1 MSPISFSSPLS
12 SCLRPAFAAAL
23 VMVWGVIGDNK
34 SSFGE
39 DQKLLAG
46 AAIVDV
52 SPPRFPI
59 AVNGNMT
66 VKMATSIETPVNAR
80 AIVLAQGDSLVAM
93 VVIDSCMIPR
103 DLCDEIKA
111 MASKATGVAAD
122 RIMISATHTH
132 TAPAAMSCLGT
143 DADPEYRAYL
153 RVKVTEAIA
162 AAKANL
168 VPARV
173 GFGSIDARHYMAVRQ
188 WVRRPD
194 RIASDPF
201 GNPTVRA
208 NMHAG
213 RVWEDVTGEAG
224 PEDPELSMISL
235 QTLQGEPIAVLSNL
249 SMHYFSGVSPISA
262 DYFGLYS
269 DALAAKLT
277 GDKKSARPIVGIMS
291 HGCSGDIWRVDY
303 TKQTPPEFETIKI
316 DQYVSGLIELSMR
329 ALAEI
334 RYDESPRLEMAETR
348 FRLSYRVPDAQL
360 LQWSKGIVEKL
371 EGKLPTTTEE
381 VYAREQILLHEAQ
394 STEVVVQ
401 AIRIGDIGIATT
413 PNETYALTGLKLK
426 LQSPLKQTMVI
437 ELANGGDG
445 YIPPPEQHPLGGY
458 NTWPARSAGLEEKA
472 EPKITEAALA
482 MLERVAGK
490 SRVPYLPPFGPLA
503 KKVID
508 LEPLGYWRM
517 DDMAGPRARDQS
529 KHRRDGHFEPG
540 VLFFLEGARSELF
553 TSAERLNR
561 AAHFA
566 GGRMTASVGTLPDR
580 YSVSMW
586 VWNGMPIDGRG
597 VTGWAYARGKDYAR
611 PEGAEQLG
619 LGGTSGHAGKLILQ
633 VGEGPVVGGTTEV
646 KRWSWNHLLL
656 VRDGGSI
663 RVFLNGDP
671 KPEIEVTGQA
681 IAPAWADELF
691 FGGSSRGDDSW
702 EGRLDEV
709 AVFPAVI
716 DPKTL
721 IEANAK

>member
-1 MSPISFSSPLS
+1 VTLTEASSGPPLRVTLVIPTLDRGGAEKQL
-12 SCLRPAFAAAL
+12 CLLASGLGEWGVVPSVVVLTRDGPMRSELDRFGIQTRVIGKRGKLDPLAYRRLKRELAGIGPDVVHTWLFAANAYGRAAAL
-23 VMVWGVIGDNK
+23 SVGVPVILGSERCVDLWK
-34 SSFGE
+34 GE
-39 DQKLLAG
+39 AYFAIDRYLERRTAG
-46 AAIVDV
+46 LTTNSAGV
-52 SPPRFPI
+52 
-59 AVNGNMT
+59 
-66 VKMATSIETPVNAR
+66 
-80 AIVLAQGDSLVAM
+80 
-93 VVIDSCMIPR
+93 R
-103 DLCDEIKA
+103 DFYVGH
-111 MASKATGVAAD
+111 GVAAD

-348 FRLSYRVPDAQL
+348 FRLNYRVPDAQL

-371 EGKLPTTTEE
+371 EGKLPTTT
-381 VYAREQILLHEAQ
+381 IPSSH
-394 STEVVVQ
+394 
-401 AIRIGDIGIATT
+401 
-413 PNETYALTGLKLK
+413 TY
-426 LQSPLKQTMVI
+426 
-437 ELANGGDG
+437 
-445 YIPPPEQHPLGGY
+445 
-458 NTWPARSAGLEEKA
+458 
-472 EPKITEAALA
+472 
-482 MLERVAGK
+482 
-490 SRVPYLPPFGPLA
+490 
-503 KKVID
+503 
-508 LEPLGYWRM
+508 
-517 DDMAGPRARDQS
+517 
-529 KHRRDGHFEPG
+529 
-540 VLFFLEGARSELF
+540 
-553 TSAERLNR
+553 
-561 AAHFA
+561 
-566 GGRMTASVGTLPDR
+566 
-580 YSVSMW
+580 
-586 VWNGMPIDGRG
+586 
-597 VTGWAYARGKDYAR
+597 
-611 PEGAEQLG
+611 
-619 LGGTSGHAGKLILQ
+619 
-633 VGEGPVVGGTTEV
+633 
-646 KRWSWNHLLL
+646 
-656 VRDGGSI
+656 
-663 RVFLNGDP
+663 
-671 KPEIEVTGQA
+671 
-681 IAPAWADELF
+681 
-691 FGGSSRGDDSW
+691 
-702 EGRLDEV
+702 
-709 AVFPAVI
+709 
-716 DPKTL
+716 
-721 IEANAK
+721 